1 MRDLIE
7 VLPIGPDGDLFQVSD
22 GERFGLLLMD
32 GRHAGWE
39 ATRGTILARPDLV
52 VMLDQWLQ
60 RHGVLVGSALPA
72 RIFWSELCRGAT
84 RAA

>member
-39 ATRGTILARPDLV
+39 STRGTILARPGIV
-52 VMLDQWLQ
+52 SMLEQWLQ
-60 RHGVLVGSALPA
+60 RDGVLVGSPQPA
-72 RIFWSELCRGAT
+72 RIVWSELVR
-84 RAA
+84 RAARAA